1 MAGGTSKK
9 HDVVGTAVHWLLIG
23 VRIDLF
29 RFEGCERISSTSN
42 DVCIQVHQNLQRGFQ
57 FLLAGEERRK
67 ISLVIMR
74 EYKLLKCMAIHDQS
88 QKFSRDVLGKG
99 YFSLSNVSPNSR
111 LCNKGL
117 FPEICFRATC
127 RKEEHLSKTDGQG
140 ESKWVH
146 LCIGKSE
153 SGEDHK

>member
-99 YFSLSNVSPNSR
+99 YFPSQMSHQIPDYVIKDCSQKFVLELHAGRKNTFLR
-111 LCNKGL
+111 QMGKGNQNG
-117 FPEICFRATC
+117 FIC
-127 RKEEHLSKTDGQG
+127 
-140 ESKWVH
+140 V
-146 LCIGKSE
+146 
-153 SGEDHK
+153 